1 MGPTQRVI
9 VGLSGGPDVK
19 YSSNTKNPE
28 KLVLIT
34 NFFLQPQ
41 TDGGSSA

>member
-1 MGPTQRVI
+1 MG
-9 VGLSGGPDVK
+9 LGGGTDVK
-19 YSSNTKNPE
+19 YSSYTKYPE